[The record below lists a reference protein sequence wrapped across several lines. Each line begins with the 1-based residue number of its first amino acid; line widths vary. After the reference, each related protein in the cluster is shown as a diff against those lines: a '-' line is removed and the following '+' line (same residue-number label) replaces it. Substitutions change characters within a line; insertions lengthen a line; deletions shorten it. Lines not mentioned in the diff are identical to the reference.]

1 MTENSRTQDRLAQ
14 SGDLVK
20 YQTYANALVKLNNA
34 TNTLLRSGASE
45 EAIKYILQGTN
56 ILFEE
61 LAQLLQ
67 KIDNQ
72 SFFSDLIEEMN
83 IEENKTGDQK
93 KKPASSSSAS
103 EENGERVR

>member
-1 MTENSRTQDRLAQ
+1 MTEDDRTQDRLVQ
-14 SGDLVK
+14 SGDLIK

-61 LAQLLQ
+61 LTVILQ

-72 SFFSDLIEEMN
+72 SFFSDLIEELN
-83 IEENKTGDQK
+83 IEDRNSQK
-93 KKPASSSSAS
+93 SSPPSADTDTQDNS
-103 EENGERVR
+103 DRVR